1 MSTRESSFIRSMAI
15 LDKLSESSGVQ
26 DVAFL
31 AHALCLPTLT
41 VRRLL
46 KDLTQAGYTDYDASN
61 GSYGVGPVAFHFAS
75 SLRRRYPL
83 ERVARPIMRKIAAA
97 VGETTALYVF
107 LRDVQSVVCVAVEE
121 SGLQLQYIHAAG
133 ESSDLA
139 DGAGGCAV
147 STFVPPEQR
156 ERLLSM
162 TAAGRRA
169 RSRGL
174 SDREYAACRKRGYVV
189 LSDRKL
195 PGAVCIG
202 APVFSIG
209 GMVVASIVI
218 TVPEHRHKKKNESR
232 LARVLLQHTAELSY
246 MLGQRHVTKK

>member
-1 MSTRESSFIRSMAI
+1 MSTRESTFIRSMAI
-15 LDKLSESSGVQ
+15 LDKLSEGSGTH

-31 AHALCLPTLT
+31 SHALQLPAMT

-46 KDLTQAGYTDYDASN
+46 KDLTQAGYTDYDAGK
-61 GSYGVGPVAFHFAS
+61 GSYCIGPAAFHFAS

-107 LRDVQSVVCVAVEE
+107 LRDMQVVVCVAVEE
-121 SGLQLQYIHAAG
+121 SGKQLQYIHSTG
-133 ESSDLA
+133 ENSDLA
-139 DGAGGCAV
+139 EGAGGCAV

-162 TAAGRRA
+162 TAKGRRA
-169 RSRGL
+169 RARGL
-174 SDREYAACRKRGYVV
+174 TEPEIAACRKRGYVV
-189 LSDRKL
+189 ISDKKL
-195 PGAVCIG
+195 PGAICIG

-218 TVPEHRHKKKNESR
+218 TIPEHRHRKNHESR
-232 LARVLLQHTAELSY
+232 LARILMKHTSELSF
-246 MLGQRHVTKK
+246 MLGLRNGN